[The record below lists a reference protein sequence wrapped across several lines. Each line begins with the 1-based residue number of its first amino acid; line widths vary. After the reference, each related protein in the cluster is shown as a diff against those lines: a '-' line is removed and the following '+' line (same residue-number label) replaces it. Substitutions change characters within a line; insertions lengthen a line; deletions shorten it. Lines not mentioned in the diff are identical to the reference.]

1 MGLAVGAL
9 VGLSEG
15 LELGLEVGLAVGL
28 EDGCELGSEVGL
40 DDGDALGIAVGLED
54 GDALGIAVGLED
66 GDALG
71 TSVGLVD
78 GDALGMEVGFPEGDD
93 DGVAEGVAEGAR
105 VGFPVE
111 TGRAQIGALQ
121 SGITVLYSENPVEA
135 FMAADP
141 SEVGTFPAT
150 CTVIMRHQLE
160 GSIQLPTTLLHPES
174 SLSPVTQV
182 VGSCP

>member
-1 MGLAVGAL
+1 
-9 VGLSEG
+9 
-15 LELGLEVGLAVGL
+15 LEVGLEVGL
-28 EDGCELGSEVGL
+28 EDGCELGLVVGFEDGEALGIAVGL
-40 DDGDALGIAVGLED
+40 DDGDALGTEVGLDD
-54 GDALGIAVGLED
+54 GEALGIAVGE
-66 GDALG
+66 ALG
-71 TSVGLVD
+71 T
-78 GDALGMEVGFPEGDD
+78 ALGTALGFAEGDE

-105 VGFPVE
+105 VGFPVD

-121 SGITVLYSENPVEA
+121 SGMTVLYSENPVEA

-160 GSIQLPTTLLHPES
+160 GSIQLPTTLVHPES